1 LIGTT
6 IESIVNK
13 NGSRRPLKI
22 SSDTTKVKSAHKRK
36 MDVRACVPAISSTR
50 QIPLVLALLMVAMV
64 SSSEAFLGTKAIGGW
79 QQKHNQQQQQQ
90 QQQRIR
96 SITALQ
102 IAKSGG
108 KAVVTEEQFRD
119 LVLAED
125 VAIPVL
131 VFFSAPW

>member
-1 LIGTT
+1 
-6 IESIVNK
+6 
-13 NGSRRPLKI
+13 
-22 SSDTTKVKSAHKRK
+22 
-36 MDVRACVPAISSTR
+36 MDVRACAPATAISSTR
-50 QIPLVLALLMVAMV
+50 QIHLVLVLLMVAMV

-79 QQKHNQQQQQQ
+79 KHQQQQH
-90 QQQRIR
+90 RIR

-102 IAKSGG
+102 LAKSGG

>member
-1 LIGTT
+1 
-6 IESIVNK
+6 
-13 NGSRRPLKI
+13 
-22 SSDTTKVKSAHKRK
+22 

-79 QQKHNQQQQQQ
+79 QEKHNQQQQQ

-102 IAKSGG
+102 ISKSGG